1 MFSEVWHRRIF
12 LFGLI
17 SLSSGLLFGS
27 VLTSVPQIILITNWL
42 LELNFSKKIKSL
54 FTMKLFWALCSL
66 FFLHIIVLLRYCI
79 IFFVNITCI
88 YLSMYLRIH
97 LSIHIIIFSFAQL

>member
-42 LELNFSKKIKSL
+42 LELNYSKKIK
-54 FTMKLFWALCSL
+54 
-66 FFLHIIVLLRYCI
+66 
-79 IFFVNITCI
+79 
-88 YLSMYLRIH
+88 
-97 LSIHIIIFSFAQL
+97 